1 MRHARVGQHHRLPG
15 VSIQCQAALGP
26 LVAAE
31 GTAHTGVARLG
42 RRQELGLKEA
52 VLVVHGVVGEEVGVP
67 RAGSVSRTQT
77 LAVTFGCNV
86 ADSIQQILIE
96 VSEDVGSTRI
106 KHKAAHKFRDA
117 IIAWG
122 DTTAC

>member
-1 MRHARVGQHHRLPG
+1 MRHARVGQQQRLPG

-52 VLVVHGVVGEEVGVP
+52 VLVVHRVVGEEVGVP

-106 KHKAAHKFRDA
+106 KHKAAHEFRDA
-117 IIAWG
+117 IVARCH
-122 DTTAC
+122 TAAC